1 MYGRVVIFIDCL
13 FLLDF
18 LVLFF
23 FKMVFIVFVYKFR
36 IFVMEGYKNVFCKYI
51 SNKEVVFFFLV
62 NLDWKKIISI
72 LIISLNKFYSKV

>member
-1 MYGRVVIFIDCL
+1 
-13 FLLDF
+13 
-18 LVLFF
+18 
-23 FKMVFIVFVYKFR
+23 
-36 IFVMEGYKNVFCKYI
+36 MEGYKNVFSKYI